1 MWRADSFENTLM
13 LGKIEGGRRRGWQR
27 IRWLDGITD
36 SMNMSLGS
44 CWCQGGLVCC
54 GSWGHKESDTT
65 EELNWTELMPGQSTW
80 QDKAVL
86 RQNPRH
92 LYHLSGLLQQH
103 LTDWF
108 LFDFVL
114 LHCCSA
120 SIYFPIWTCH
130 FLSNTLS
137 WLPLSYRVRINP
149 TVLNKRL
156 FMNFP

>member
-1 MWRADSFENTLM
+1 MLKLKLQYFGHLMWRTDSFENTLM

-27 IRWLDGITD
+27 IRWSDGITH

-65 EELNWTELMPGQSTW
+65 EELNWTKLMPGQSTW

-92 LYHLSGLLQQH
+92 LYHLSGFLQQH

-108 LFDFVL
+108 PFGFGLVLFCFIVAL
-114 LHCCSA
+114 LHFIFQSEHA
-120 SIYFPIWTCH
+120 IS
-130 FLSNTLS
+130 FLTLFLGS
-137 WLPLSYRVRINP
+137 
-149 TVLNKRL
+149 L
-156 FMNFP
+156 FLIG